1 MLMTL
6 PIVLM
11 SRRLVSRYINVCTY
25 VDSRNQLDQPSE
37 IRRPQ
42 TGDRIPARGSIPA
55 SIGNNR
61 TPIGIARKPLLAITA
76 GTRAAHD
83 VIQPLAAP
91 VIQPGVQEAKDG
103 LASAQPRIVEQT
115 DDTGEGGGGA
125 RRAVELAQLA
135 LFIDGVVHALGGDV
149 GESAAGG
156 VEEALEAG
164 AQVVMQEGADGI
176 FLVLGA
182 GEEVREAARGEEG
195 SFFGVG
201 VVGGAN
207 GGHVGAGAREL
218 GREVSLVPAVV
229 GDASGADAG
238 VARGEDHR
246 HAAAA
251 QLREQVADGAGVFLW
266 DGLFVLA
273 VGGRDDLRE
282 LVLVHLQHV
291 LEELQVR
298 LVAGGGGVGL
308 VDVGDHGGA
317 AGGAEL
323 GDRQWRAHAEEVLRV
338 EVGFAAVAP
347 AGLVVLAA
355 VVPDHGQVLAH
366 GVRRQLFLELG
377 QVRVLRVLL
386 QVAREADPA
395 AAGRVR
401 AVVADVVEELQARGG
416 GGLVADGEVGR
427 SGSARQRQVVNLQ
440 RLAAVRGAVGADL
453 AESRRG
459 LDHVDIGR
467 DRVWDRVLEGAQTV
481 RIRPHSVDVPQEVGL
496 QEVVGV
502 VDGGVET
509 DPVRVLLN
517 VVDSGVLEPVAHR
530 ADG

>member
-1 MLMTL
+1 
-6 PIVLM
+6 
-11 SRRLVSRYINVCTY
+11 
-25 VDSRNQLDQPSE
+25 
-37 IRRPQ
+37 
-42 TGDRIPARGSIPA
+42 
-55 SIGNNR
+55 
-61 TPIGIARKPLLAITA
+61 
-76 GTRAAHD
+76 
-83 VIQPLAAP
+83 
-91 VIQPGVQEAKDG
+91 
-103 LASAQPRIVEQT
+103 
-115 DDTGEGGGGA
+115 
-125 RRAVELAQLA
+125 
-135 LFIDGVVHALGGDV
+135 
-149 GESAAGG
+149 
-156 VEEALEAG
+156 
-164 AQVVMQEGADGI
+164 MQEGADGI

-355 VVPDHGQVLAH
+355 VVPDHGEVLAD

-377 QVRVLRVLL
+377 QVRILRILL

-530 ADG
+530 ADGRVAGLQHALHLIVCAEMLAVVWVVGRGYVQQTLLEAGGIVLLQGDLESQRLVAVGMV